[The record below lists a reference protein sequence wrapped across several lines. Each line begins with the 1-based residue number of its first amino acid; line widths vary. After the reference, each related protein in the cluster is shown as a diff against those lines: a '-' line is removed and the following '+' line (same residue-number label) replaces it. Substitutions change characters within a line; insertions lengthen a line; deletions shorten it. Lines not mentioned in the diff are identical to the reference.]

1 MAPVCGRAPLG
12 VNSSARF
19 LRIFRKIPA
28 SRRRNRLEVFPSGE
42 VGVIRHAMEIKR
54 EES

>member
-1 MAPVCGRAPLG
+1 LAG
-12 VNSSARF
+12 VNSYARF

-28 SRRRNRLEVFPSGE
+28 SRRRIRPEVFPSGE
-42 VGVIRHAMEIKR
+42 VGVIRHAMAIWR